1 MQLEKILGKVKSGK
15 YGSRILEE
23 IANSSESGK
32 PDAKLNGEEDHNV
45 PKKAKTKTTPVLI
58 DSSEDDE

>member
-1 MQLEKILGKVKSGK
+1 MKSGK

-23 IANSSESGK
+23 IANTSESGK

-45 PKKAKTKTTPVLI
+45 PKKAKTKTTSVLI